1 MYPRPVYAGL
11 IALAIGSLQVAGA
24 FGTRLHYY
32 GAFLVAVVLGAVVFY
47 QGEARVVSGPI
58 ISNLGIGV
66 VLGNVAG
73 VLLAGSLIIYI
84 LNVPWDLAMWRAGLL
99 SWDVAL
105 GLDFALVTSFFLV
118 GVADAMN

>member
-11 IALAIGSLQVAGA
+11 IALATGSLQIAAA
-24 FGTRLHYY
+24 FGTRVHYY
-32 GAFLVAVVLGAVVFY
+32 AAFLAAVVLGAVVFY
-47 QGEARVVSGPI
+47 QGEARVVAGPI
-58 ISNLGIGV
+58 VSNLAIGV
-66 VLGNVAG
+66 VAGNLAG
-73 VLLAGSLIIYI
+73 VLLTGSLIIWI